1 MTSGVYQLTFSSG
14 ARYIGKSID
23 IENRW
28 RQHADKLKKVTAA
41 QNMQQEYNRCGM
53 PGTEILFA
61 CHPDHI
67 DLVEAVFIARNRPEL
82 NATRPA
88 DPFPGVSDLTDLFGA
103 MGASTL
109 DHINEIYSLS
119 DKYIN
124 SQTEV
129 TQLNE
134 KISKLEKA
142 RTQKELDH
150 DVGKRIS
157 RLSAELE
164 EAKSSY
170 TKAVLELKYHRQ
182 PWWQKMFA

>member
-1 MTSGVYQLTFSSG
+1 MTSGVYQLKFSSG
-14 ARYIGKSID
+14 ARYIGKSVD
-23 IENRW
+23 METRW
-28 RQHADKLKKVTAA
+28 RQHADKFRKNTAA
-41 QNMQQEYNRCGM
+41 QNMQQEYRKCGM
-53 PGTEILFA
+53 PEAEILFR

-67 DLVEAVFIARNRPEL
+67 DIVEAAYIARNQPEL
-82 NATRPA
+82 NSSRPA
-88 DPFPGVSDLTDLFGA
+88 DPFPGVDDLTDIFTA
-103 MGASTL
+103 MAVSTL

-119 DKYIN
+119 DKYIK
-124 SQTEV
+124 SQSEV
-129 TQLNE
+129 TQLNY
-134 KISKLEKA
+134 KITQLEKT

-182 PWWQKMFA
+182 PWWQKMFG